1 MQLVFPVAI
10 GLVLY
15 FFMIRPQQRKTADA
29 KSFRESL
36 VKGTRVVT
44 IGGMHGL
51 LVEVGPETVL
61 LEVERGQ
68 RLRFDRSAVARV
80 AGSATTADSP
90 AAANA
95 RSDAARAAPGR
106 QRPRPIGAGAA
117 PRCRAR
123 WPNKEPSFYRVVA
136 ACFLIAS
143 TLWMLRAR

>member
-1 MQLVFPVAI
+1 MTFLTLLLQAATGGGIMQLVFPVAI

-29 KSFRESL
+29 KAFRESL

-44 IGGMHGL
+44 IGGLHGL

-80 AGSATTADSP
+80 AGGTAAATDSP
-90 AAANA
+90 AIANA
-95 RSDAARAAPGR
+95 
-106 QRPRPIGAGAA
+106 
-117 PRCRAR
+117 
-123 WPNKEPSFYRVVA
+123 
-136 ACFLIAS
+136 
-143 TLWMLRAR
+143 

>member
-1 MQLVFPVAI
+1 VRGQKAAACTLAFYPLTSPFSYLKIMTFLTLLLQTTTSGGIMQLVFPVAI

-29 KSFRESL
+29 KAFRESL

-68 RLRFDRSAVARV
+68 RLRFDRSAIARV
-80 AGSATTADSP
+80 AGSATTTGETV
-90 AAANA
+90 AAA
-95 RSDAARAAPGR
+95 
-106 QRPRPIGAGAA
+106 
-117 PRCRAR
+117 
-123 WPNKEPSFYRVVA
+123 
-136 ACFLIAS
+136 
-143 TLWMLRAR
+143 

>member
-1 MQLVFPVAI
+1 MTLLTLLLQAPASSGIMQLIFPVAI

-15 FFMIRPQQRKTADA
+15 FFMIRPQQRKTAEA

-44 IGGMHGL
+44 IGGLHGL

-80 AGSATTADSP
+80 AGSPTAAATDSP
-90 AAANA
+90 AASA
-95 RSDAARAAPGR
+95 
-106 QRPRPIGAGAA
+106 
-117 PRCRAR
+117 
-123 WPNKEPSFYRVVA
+123 
-136 ACFLIAS
+136 
-143 TLWMLRAR
+143 

>member
-1 MQLVFPVAI
+1 MTFLTLLLQLPATSGGIMQLVFPVAI

-44 IGGMHGL
+44 IGGLHGL

-68 RLRFDRSAVARV
+68 RMRFDRNAIARV
-80 AGSATTADSP
+80 AGSAAEGGTPIATA
-90 AAANA
+90 
-95 RSDAARAAPGR
+95 
-106 QRPRPIGAGAA
+106 
-117 PRCRAR
+117 
-123 WPNKEPSFYRVVA
+123 
-136 ACFLIAS
+136 
-143 TLWMLRAR
+143 

>member
-1 MQLVFPVAI
+1 MTFLTLLLQAPASSGIMQLIFPVAI

-68 RLRFDRSAVARV
+68 RLRFDRSAVARI
-80 AGSATTADSP
+80 AGSPTPAITDSP
-90 AAANA
+90 AANA
-95 RSDAARAAPGR
+95 
-106 QRPRPIGAGAA
+106 
-117 PRCRAR
+117 
-123 WPNKEPSFYRVVA
+123 
-136 ACFLIAS
+136 
-143 TLWMLRAR
+143 

>member
-1 MQLVFPVAI
+1 MTFLTLLLQTSPSGGIMQLVFPVAI

-29 KSFRESL
+29 KAFRESL

-44 IGGMHGL
+44 IGGLHGL

-80 AGSATTADSP
+80 AGSPTATSDVATTA
-90 AAANA
+90 A
-95 RSDAARAAPGR
+95 
-106 QRPRPIGAGAA
+106 
-117 PRCRAR
+117 
-123 WPNKEPSFYRVVA
+123 
-136 ACFLIAS
+136 
-143 TLWMLRAR
+143 

>member
-1 MQLVFPVAI
+1 MTFLTLLLQAAAGGGIMQLVFPVAI

-29 KSFRESL
+29 KTFRESL

-44 IGGMHGL
+44 IGGMHGT

-80 AGSATTADSP
+80 AGATTTADSP
-90 AAANA
+90 AIAN
-95 RSDAARAAPGR
+95 S
-106 QRPRPIGAGAA
+106 
-117 PRCRAR
+117 
-123 WPNKEPSFYRVVA
+123 
-136 ACFLIAS
+136 
-143 TLWMLRAR
+143 